1 MAQDIV
7 IKITVDDKD
16 VKSTL
21 TELQKLGKVDDEN
34 AKKFNDNSKKFQDS
48 QKKNKE
54 SVGGLATSIKGIGAT
69 IVTAFGVQQL
79 ISFGQQILKVTSDF
93 QRLEAVLTNTLG
105 SNSEAQK
112 SLAMIQQF
120 ASATPFSVL
129 ELTDSFVK
137 LTNQGFK
144 PTQQELTK
152 LGDLASSTGK
162 NFDMLAEAIIDAQVG
177 EFERLKEFG
186 IRARKEGDNV
196 AFTFKGVK
204 TEVDNT
210 EASIRAY
217 ITGLGELNGVSG
229 AMASISKTAGGQV
242 SNLGDSWDRL
252 LNNIGQSNSGFITD
266 ALTGIN
272 NLVSSYGDLFD
283 TQEKE
288 QDVLE
293 GIRIR
298 LNEELDVI
306 TKGNLSKEAMEIQI
320 KNINEQYGEYLPNLI
335 DEKAS
340 LGDIITLQD
349 QVNKQLQ
356 SKILYL
362 AYEEEF
368 VKIMKEQITVQK
380 GIVEGEVAIEKAK
393 QKRAKE
399 TDNLLA
405 QQQDLEAKILEGGVG
420 IAKSIEA
427 GIKPRL
433 ESLETNYTDVATRMG
448 LVWED
453 VVGKFG
459 VVAETTANKQKELT
473 DKEKS
478 ELDKRAK
485 QQEDFYAKA
494 RALAE
499 KSIDEDAKVTED
511 FWKRRNDIET
521 QLRESQVQTIAD
533 DTQREIEEVKLKYAL
548 RIEQLDSSIY
558 DENELI
564 QSLQAERD
572 LILEEKAK
580 EHNDKIV
587 KINQDSA
594 DKQKAIDQATFQS
607 KMEILGSIGDLF
619 NTFGQLAFQTKE
631 EQRAFALA
639 QIAFNTAQAIASLV
653 AISEANPLNS
663 VTFGA
668 SGIAQYIAGIAR
680 IFSAMASAK
689 QQLAG
694 FKDGV
699 IMLQGDG
706 TETSDSIPV
715 RLSKNESVI
724 KARQSKKYPDLLRA
738 INDDELDKYLQY
750 NWHKLPI
757 PKSQISNKD
766 TEFIG
771 ALTNTLGRNNF
782 NADEIVDTL
791 KRIDRNDNK
800 RTSMLVTV
808 LRNNSQQNLR
818 KR

>member
-1 MAQDIV
+1 MAQDIIV
-7 IKITVDDKD
+7 KITVDDKD
-16 VKSTL
+16 VKSTM

-54 SVGGLATSIKGIGAT
+54 SVGGLATSIKGIGT
-69 IVTAFGVQQL
+69 SIVAAFGVQQL
-79 ISFGQQILKVTSDF
+79 ISFGKEILKVTSDF

-112 SLAMIQQF
+112 SLAMIQEF

-144 PTQQELTK
+144 PTQKELTK

-162 NFDMLAEAIIDAQVG
+162 SFDMLAEGIIDAQVG

-186 IRARKEGDNV
+186 IRAQKEGDRV
-196 AFTFKGVK
+196 TFTFKGVK
-204 TEVDNT
+204 TQVDNT
-210 EASIRAY
+210 EASIRNY
-217 ITGLGELNGVSG
+217 ITGLGELNGVTG

-242 SNLGDSWDRL
+242 SNMGDSWDRL

-266 ALTGIN
+266 SLTGIN
-272 NLVSSYGDLFD
+272 NLITAFGDLFD

-293 GIRIR
+293 RTRVG
-298 LNEELDVI
+298 LMAELDVI
-306 TKGNLSKEAMEIQI
+306 TQGNLSKEAMELQI
-320 KNINEQYGEYLPNLI
+320 KNINEQYGEYLPHLI
-335 DEKAS
+335 DEKSS
-340 LGDIITLQD
+340 LSDIVTLQD

-356 SKILYL
+356 SKILFL

-405 QQQDLEAKILEGGVG
+405 QQQETEAKILEGGVG
-420 IAKSIEA
+420 LAKSIEA

-433 ESLETNYTDVATRMG
+433 ENLEQNYTDVATRMG
-448 LVWED
+448 LVWDD
-453 VVGKFG
+453 VVSQFG
-459 VVAETTANKQKELT
+459 VVAEKTSNKQRQLT
-473 DKEKS
+473 DSEKS
-478 ELDKRAK
+478 ELEKRAK
-485 QQEDFYAKA
+485 QQEEFYAKA

-499 KSIDEDAKVTED
+499 KSIDDDDKLTQE
-511 FWKRRNDIET
+511 FWKRRDDIES
-521 QLRESQVQTIAD
+521 QLRESKVQTIAD
-533 DTQREIEEVKLKYAL
+533 DTQREIEEIKLKYDL
-548 RIEQLDSSIY
+548 RIEALDTAIF
-558 DENELI
+558 DENELAI
-564 QSLQAERD
+564 QLED
-572 LILEEKAK
+572 EKNKKIEEKTK
-580 EHNDKIV
+580 EHEDKV
-587 KINQDSA
+587 AK
-594 DKQKAIDQATFQS
+594 
-607 KMEILGSIGDLF
+607 
-619 NTFGQLAFQTKE
+619 TKE
-631 EQRAFALA
+631 ESAERQRKINELRRQDDIATLGAFGELVGAFGSLAAQSKEEQKAFALA
-639 QIAFNTAQAIASLV
+639 QIAFNTAEAIASLV
-653 AISEANPLNS
+653 AVSESNPLNS
-663 VTFGA
+663 VTFGGA
-668 SGIAQYIAGIAR
+668 GIAQYIAGIAR
-680 IFSAMASAK
+680 IFSSMAAAR
-689 QQLAG
+689 QQMAG

-706 TETSDSIPV
+706 SETSDSIPV

-724 KARQSKKYPDLLRA
+724 KAKQSRKYSDLLRA

-750 NWHKLPI
+750 NWHKLPV
-757 PKSQISNKD
+757 PKNQISNKD